1 MTALD
6 FSPAHAA
13 ASMAEEQQASEPI
26 QSLLM

>member
-1 MTALD
+1 MTVLD

-13 ASMAEEQQASEPI
+13 ASMAEDQQVSERF